1 MRASYV
7 SLACLVGLIYGFRR
21 LRPLHRAQRS
31 RRIKWPIFN
40 APLCNFAAATEI
52 CTHFCTRVNRKGRG
66 RRARQKRAWF
76 TVSSLRRPSSA
87 RAVYSSKVL
96 CDKTG
101 RAMCG
106 AVKTTYVN
114 DTRGAAPRGPVER
127 HRMTGTRFK
136 TPSRSRFLTQW
147 RLAATDEENE
157 CTFREFSEN
166 SLAGMRHET
175 MLFALLKYY
184 RPFFSPRRRA

>member
-7 SLACLVGLIYGFRR
+7 SRVGCLVGWLVGLIYGFRR

-66 RRARQKRAWF
+66 RRARQKRACF

-87 RAVYSSKVL
+87 RAQSILQRFYVTKP
-96 CDKTG
+96 DA

-106 AVKTTYVN
+106 AVKTTSYVN
-114 DTRGAAPRGPVER
+114 DTGSAAPRGPVER

-147 RLAATDEENE
+147 RLAATDEETNALFGSFRRTPWQE
-157 CTFREFSEN
+157 CAT
-166 SLAGMRHET
+166 
-175 MLFALLKYY
+175 
-184 RPFFSPRRRA
+184 RRCSSRC